1 MGGLE
6 KKLKEAKKY
15 SEFVMLLIY
24 IFFFIHITT
33 ILFVLFGVGHT
44 GKLSYA
50 LLFSLIYIECKRDP
64 EKESI
69 LWIFKVK
76 RKHFFKFRF
85 NVTICFIVL

>member
-15 SEFVMLLIY
+15 SEFIMLLVY
-24 IFFFIHITT
+24 VFTFIHITT
-33 ILFVLFGVGHT
+33 IIFIIFGIFHSGR
-44 GKLSYA
+44 LAYQ
-50 LLFSLIYIECKRDP
+50 LLFALIYIECKRDP

-76 RKHFFKFRF
+76 RI
-85 NVTICFIVL
+85 NSLT